1 MDRLIGTTVKRNKN
15 LEKKEEGKKKRRN
28 RYLMALSNIGEA
40 FEVCVS

>member
-15 LEKKEEGKKKRRN
+15 LEKKEEGKKRRN